1 MPQAA
6 AIPCREA
13 FGAVRH
19 GGGGHDGAAG
29 GGVAG
34 RREPAALLG
43 LAAAPWLLDASVKGW
58 SAAVLLAYGASIL
71 SFLGGIQW
79 GLAVA
84 RPGGAGLAVRLALSV
99 VPSLAA
105 WLALL
110 LPVRPG
116 LLVRAASLAACWLPT
131 CGPRSAAWRRPG
143 IRSFAYRFRAARWWP
158 FWPAPYDDHP
168 GNDRAARGFGM
179 SGFPAPPSFPVGSTA
194 VVVGA
199 TGGIGAAIASALCR
213 EPAFARVV
221 ALSRSSVPA
230 LDLTD
235 EASVAAAAA
244 SLDGAEVRLVIDATG
259 FLHDA
264 EHMPERSWRELEAAQ
279 MAKAFALNAIG
290 PALLMKHFL
299 PHLPRSGKAVFVA
312 LSAKVGSIGDN
323 SVGGWYSY
331 RASKA
336 ALNQLVRTAA
346 IELARLR
353 PDAVCVALHPG
364 TVDTPLSA
372 PFAKAG
378 LDVCGPAEAAAQ
390 MLAVIDA
397 LTSAQNGAFLDYR
410 GHSLPW

>member
-1 MPQAA
+1 M
-6 AIPCREA
+6 
-13 FGAVRH
+13 
-19 GGGGHDGAAG
+19 
-29 GGVAG
+29 
-34 RREPAALLG
+34 
-43 LAAAPWLLDASVKGW
+43 
-58 SAAVLLAYGASIL
+58 
-71 SFLGGIQW
+71 
-79 GLAVA
+79 
-84 RPGGAGLAVRLALSV
+84 
-99 VPSLAA
+99 
-105 WLALL
+105 
-110 LPVRPG
+110 
-116 LLVRAASLAACWLPT
+116 
-131 CGPRSAAWRRPG
+131 
-143 IRSFAYRFRAARWWP
+143 
-158 FWPAPYDDHP
+158 
-168 GNDRAARGFGM
+168 
-179 SGFPAPPSFPVGSTA
+179 
-194 VVVGA
+194 
-199 TGGIGAAIASALCR
+199 
-213 EPAFARVV
+213 
-221 ALSRSSVPA
+221 PA

-264 EHMPERSWRELEAAQ
+264 EHMPERSWRQLEAAH

-299 PHLPRSGKAVFVA
+299 PHLSRSGKAVFAA

-323 SVGGWYSY
+323 SMGGWYSY

-336 ALNQLVRTAA
+336 ALNQLMRTAA

-378 LDVCGPAEAAAQ
+378 LDVRGPAEAAAQ